1 MYDFA
6 SFGVAY
12 DVQSCLSSY
21 NVLPQVFV
29 VAAADADA
37 AVNNN

>member
-1 MYDFA
+1 MMCNFA
-6 SFGVAY
+6 LFG
-12 DVQSCLSSY
+12 DTLKSCLSSY